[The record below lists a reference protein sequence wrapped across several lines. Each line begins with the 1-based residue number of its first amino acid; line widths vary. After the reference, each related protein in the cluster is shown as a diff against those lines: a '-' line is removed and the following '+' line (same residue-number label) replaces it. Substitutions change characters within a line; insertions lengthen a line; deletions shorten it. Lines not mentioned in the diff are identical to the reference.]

1 MALAPADFY
10 AYSQATGTA
19 YPESPEEKAQL
30 AQEVQ
35 EFRRNQLKAPQQE
48 SNLPG
53 ILGAAAA
60 GLGILGAGALAARKL
75 GRGRSQVAPSKQP
88 PVSAASIPNV
98 QEASS
103 AGRVRKAE
111 EITRQAR
118 AERPQGVVQT
128 DLNQRGLEDFIRSSP
143 AFGRV
148 PAAEP
153 VTQGPVKLLPPARTT
168 RPNFLETQVTSPS
181 YVQESLSNRVAEQM
195 AGDLIDEVNAF
206 TNPAARSELA
216 KQQASIQGQERKDL
230 WRLVGEIQNETL
242 VDKQQVMRPAA
253 IDQTANAL
261 GSSEDQMTGRMKN
274 ALQRNE
280 DVDMSRVEWA
290 EDLIES
296 ERQLMME
303 QAEPSQMIGY
313 EADNAINEVATRL
326 PDGLPVDQAE
336 GIETS
341 AQKFADTQVQRQ
353 KRSREDLLD
362 IEYKMYDM
370 VAGAAEQGVKM
381 EPERA
386 LAILTNPTIELN
398 QDELSLFKVNPDI
411 GKFALKTQ
419 TYEPG
424 QRQTGAAVSILGD
437 RLKSIPNIGSD
448 PQSPIKQAASGTSI
462 RGRSRIQ
469 NEPEQ
474 FRQRV
479 SSSGRPL
486 ESDYIDIDE
495 GGTVTVYPGQE
506 LQELEL
512 NQQTDPRYIR
522 RIVNQSTG
530 ELTQEYAPKNM
541 RAIHT
546 VEGKTYFV
554 PTTDPGGIGIHGE
567 ERSYASGPLVK
578 FDDPEQERI
587 AGQYTKSAMRRP
599 TDLPFVEK
607 QQGGSRFSALSNQQL
622 ESFIQNAPEG
632 SIRSAGQQEQMRR
645 QVSSQ
650 SLQASQALRRAKIEG
665 RDSNMV
671 LRQLGFDI

>member
-128 DLNQRGLEDFIRSSP
+128 DLNQRS
-143 AFGRV
+143 
-148 PAAEP
+148 
-153 VTQGPVKLLPPARTT
+153 PVKLLPAARATQ
-168 RPNFLETQVTSPS
+168 PSFLETQATSPS
-181 YVQESLSNRVAEQM
+181 YVQEFLSNRIAEQM

-261 GSSEDQMTGRMKN
+261 GSSEDQMTGRVKN

-296 ERQLMME
+296 ERQAAMGPAP
-303 QAEPSQMIGY
+303 QSQVVAP
-313 EADNAINEVATRL
+313 EADIAINTVASKL

-336 GIETS
+336 QTPKAKAQAFLQQEFERLGETIPG
-341 AQKFADTQVQRQ
+341 RY
-353 KRSREDLLD
+353 RRERV
-362 IEYKMYDM
+362 M
-370 VAGAAEQGVKM
+370 G
-381 EPERA
+381 
-386 LAILTNPTIELN
+386 T
-398 QDELSLFKVNPDI
+398 NPDI
-411 GKFALKTQ
+411 AEAMELYAATGDPAVLSRLSETPSSPLTIRPKDQTAFIDPEISTGKLYQPVQKETYVGDLVEKDIDLTNKISALGMQKQAIGTRLQEIDELEPQLRFAMASDPEKGGYYTQ
-419 TYEPG
+419 MFGKLMNEKQNLPDPSSFN
-424 QRQTGAAVSILGD
+424 VDLGD
-437 RLKSIPNIGSD
+437 ALAERDFTRVQLESAQNLGPEYKLSNVQEGYRPFYEQTPEGDIIPETLEIRMGRPSRAEG
-448 PQSPIKQAASGTSI
+448 IVEQAASGGGI
-462 RGRSRIQ
+462 RGRVAQYDPASQTGSSIGAYGI
-469 NEPEQ
+469 EP
-474 FRQRV
+474 RNYPIADPTLRPTVLQRV
-479 SSSGRPL
+479 ETKVPL
-486 ESDYIDIDE
+486 RRTP
-495 GGTVTVYPGQE
+495 GGTAAPDVQKRS
-506 LQELEL
+506 LE
-512 NQQTDPRYIR
+512 
-522 RIVNQSTG
+522 
-530 ELTQEYAPKNM
+530 
-541 RAIHT
+541 
-546 VEGKTYFV
+546 
-554 PTTDPGGIGIHGE
+554 
-567 ERSYASGPLVK
+567 
-578 FDDPEQERI
+578 
-587 AGQYTKSAMRRP
+587 
-599 TDLPFVEK
+599 
-607 QQGGSRFSALSNQQL
+607 
-622 ESFIQNAPEG
+622 
-632 SIRSAGQQEQMRR
+632 
-645 QVSSQ
+645 VSE
-650 SLQASQALRRAKIEG
+650 ALRRARIEG
-665 RDSNMV
+665 RDANMLLKQFGV
-671 LRQLGFDI
+671 GN